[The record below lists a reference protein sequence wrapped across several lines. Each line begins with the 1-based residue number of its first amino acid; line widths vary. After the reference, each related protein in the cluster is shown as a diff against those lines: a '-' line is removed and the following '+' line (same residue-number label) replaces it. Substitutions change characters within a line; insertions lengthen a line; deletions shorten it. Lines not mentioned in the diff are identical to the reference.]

1 MAETMD
7 RMSYWASQVQ
17 EHKRHPT
24 FRTHT
29 WAHTRE
35 YGFTCA
41 CSGEEQEWRLNVIDL
56 KSMVPA
62 ALASVRRLFGFGP
75 KPGDRARKKARELA
89 EVKAKALFFRYLSSE
104 QKWELKATKAITVHG
119 ADGRVYLVTE
129 GTCNNVFV
137 TIDGVRYSCC
147 VIPKND
153 SIPVYDLMLAQK
165 VMLEND
171 PESFLRTAI
180 VMNQETRKTF
190 ESGGF
195 LVEGGP
201 EPSKLRTT
209 VLTIQDEDLDQ
220 PLAWTEE
227 QTRA

>member
-1 MAETMD
+1 
-7 RMSYWASQVQ
+7 
-17 EHKRHPT
+17 
-24 FRTHT
+24 
-29 WAHTRE
+29 
-35 YGFTCA
+35 
-41 CSGEEQEWRLNVIDL
+41 
-56 KSMVPA
+56 MVPA

-75 KPGDRARKKARELA
+75 KSGDRARKKARELA
-89 EVKAKALFFRYLSSE
+89 EVKAKALFFRYLSPE

-137 TIDGVRYSCC
+137 TIEGIRYSCC

-195 LVEGGP
+195 LVGDGP
-201 EPSKLRTT
+201 PKQRVT
-209 VLTIQDEDLDQ
+209 VLAIQDEDLDQ
-220 PLAWTEE
+220 PLAWAEE